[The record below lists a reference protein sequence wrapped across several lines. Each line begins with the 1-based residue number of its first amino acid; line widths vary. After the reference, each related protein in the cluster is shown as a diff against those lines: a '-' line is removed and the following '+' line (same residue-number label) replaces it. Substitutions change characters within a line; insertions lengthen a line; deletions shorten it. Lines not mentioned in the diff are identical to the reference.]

1 MRAFRS
7 STPVGPLDISRGM
20 QEPEVCEGCGRA
32 LESVVVMV
40 HTTEG
45 WRVFHAECIGVNAA

>member
-1 MRAFRS
+1 ME
-7 STPVGPLDISRGM
+7 
-20 QEPEVCEGCGRA
+20 EPEVCEGCGRA

-45 WRVFHAECIGVNAA
+45 WRVFHAECIGVHAA